1 MPSSSALSVSH
12 RRTKTVRLRLGTRG
26 SRLALAQA
34 HALSAQLVALG
45 HEPEIV
51 TIKTSGDR
59 GNREVLGA
67 FVKEI
72 QVALLKNEV
81 DVALH
86 CLKDLPTTPVP
97 GLSLSAYLERED
109 ARDTLISRGPSLKSL
124 PEGAVIGTGS
134 LRRTSQIAR
143 MRPDVT
149 FKPLVGNVDTRMR
162 KLMDG
167 EYDAIVLAI
176 AGLKRLGVLD
186 KWAESDYRDL
196 TVFPKETETI
206 VPAPGQAIL
215 VLETRADDADA
226 IAAVAP
232 LHHEPSSAAGRAER
246 AFLAKFGGGCS
257 VPVGA
262 FAKETEQGLSLVGC
276 VASPDG
282 RQHSQGHN
290 FAEDRTPEGQ
300 GRALADTLDA
310 YDIVA
315 AVLRNRD
322 GGGEH

>member
-1 MPSSSALSVSH
+1 LSGLSAS
-12 RRTKTVRLRLGTRG
+12 RWRTRTVKLRLGTRG

-51 TIKTSGDR
+51 AIKTSGDR

-72 QVALLKNEV
+72 QVALLQNEV

-97 GLSLSAYLERED
+97 GLALSAYLERED
-109 ARDTLISRGPSLKSL
+109 ARDTLISRGPELKSL
-124 PEGAVIGTGS
+124 PEGSVIGTGS

-143 MRPDVT
+143 VRPDVT

-186 KWAESDYRDL
+186 TWAESDYRDL
-196 TVFPKETETI
+196 TVWPKATETI

-232 LHHEPSSAAGRAER
+232 LHHEPTSAAGRAER
-246 AFLAKFGGGCS
+246 AFLATFGGGCS

-262 FAKETEQGLSLVGC
+262 FAKETEHGLSLLGC

-282 RQHSQGHN
+282 KRHSQGHN
-290 FAEDRTPEGQ
+290 LAEGRSPEEQ

-315 AVLRNRD
+315 SVLRDRD
-322 GGGEH
+322 GGGQH